1 MSQAT
6 PSSTP
11 VETKIPR
18 DDNRLVWVDMEM
30 TGLDPFND
38 KIIEV
43 AVVVTDS
50 ELNVLEEGPVLA
62 IHQSDEILA
71 GMDAWNTSTHGKSG
85 LTARVKEST
94 IDEAQAEDL
103 LIEFLAKY
111 IGPGKS
117 PMCGNSICQDRRFMA
132 KYMPKLEAYFH
143 YRNLDVST
151 LKELCKR
158 WNPTTARKFVKKP
171 STPPWPIFT
180 SQSTSFVFT
189 VSILL
194 WRQRRRRA
202 RRAPCPR
209 RRLRPSWQSKL

>member
-158 WNPTTARKFVKKP
+158 WNPTTARKFVKKTKHTALADIHESIDELRFYREYFIVAP
-171 STPPWPIFT
+171 EAKA
-180 SQSTSFVFT
+180 SQESPLSP
-189 VSILL
+189 
-194 WRQRRRRA
+194 A
-202 RRAPCPR
+202 APAA
-209 RRLRPSWQSKL
+209 

>member
-11 VETKIPR
+11 DETKIPR

-38 KIIEV
+38 KVIEV

-62 IHQSDEILA
+62 IHQSDEILVS
-71 GMDAWNTSTHGKSG
+71 MDAWNTSTHGKSG

-111 IGPGKS
+111 IGPGKA
-117 PMCGNSICQDRRFMA
+117 PCAVTAFA
-132 KYMPKLEAYFH
+132 KTAALWP
-143 YRNLDVST
+143 ST
-151 LKELCKR
+151 CPSLKR
-158 WNPTTARKFVKKP
+158 IFTTA
-171 STPPWPIFT
+171 TWM
-180 SQSTSFVFT
+180 
-189 VSILL
+189 
-194 WRQRRRRA
+194 
-202 RRAPCPR
+202 
-209 RRLRPSWQSKL
+209 

>member
-85 LTARVKEST
+85 LTARKG
-94 IDEAQAEDL
+94 IPD
-103 LIEFLAKY
+103 
-111 IGPGKS
+111 
-117 PMCGNSICQDRRFMA
+117 
-132 KYMPKLEAYFH
+132 
-143 YRNLDVST
+143 
-151 LKELCKR
+151 
-158 WNPTTARKFVKKP
+158 
-171 STPPWPIFT
+171 
-180 SQSTSFVFT
+180 
-189 VSILL
+189 
-194 WRQRRRRA
+194 
-202 RRAPCPR
+202 
-209 RRLRPSWQSKL
+209 